1 MGSFDLERQL
11 QDLMRRVHLL
21 EVGNPLGYS
30 SVSEGS
36 LRILSNEGFSVE
48 GSAKVSGWLVVTGT
62 ERIVGLLEGS
72 GTLDWT
78 GPWYLKG
85 AGTISGN
92 TSLTGTVAIQ
102 GDCTVTGKMFV
113 NGPWEM
119 NGAGKIKGNVDVTGE
134 LDVTGKTRLRGDTT
148 LENDLE
154 ILAGGK
160 IKAGGMIID
169 TANNGSV
176 TFANGATVHAGSD
189 SVSILYNNRSVT
201 VDGAGIRLGALSV
214 DGGGV
219 NINLGSI
226 GTVTGTGLPAGV
238 LMIDTATGYIKRVY
252 N

>member
-1 MGSFDLERQL
+1 MAVDHPGMNMSLDMLVALIRRQVVATLQNSSIGQAGLRVYGGGWITIENGGLSVTGSAI
-11 QDLMRRVHLL
+11 
-21 EVGNPLGYS
+21 
-30 SVSEGS
+30 VSGS
-36 LRILSNEGFSVE
+36 LQ
-48 GSAKVSGWLVVTGT
+48 VTGT
-62 ERIVGLLEGS
+62 LLQI
-72 GTLDWT
+72 
-78 GPWYLKG
+78 GPWSMEG
-85 AGTISGN
+85 DGTISGN
-92 TSLTGTVAIQ
+92 VDGSGSLRWTGDWELQ
-102 GDCTVTGKMFV
+102 G
-113 NGPWEM
+113 NGEIS
-119 NGAGKIKGNVDVTGE
+119 GDVTITGA

-226 GTVTGTGLPAGV
+226 GAVTGTGLPAGV
-238 LMIDTATGYIKRVY
+238 LMIDTSTGYIKRVY